1 MLQLWRIVYE
11 YLSRKGEQVTLRI
24 RIRDLATARVSY
36 GYLGI
41 YVLLKREGWKAR
53 VYRIYREEGI
63 TARYKRPRRHV
74 SVCRRMERSA
84 GYISQRR
91 VVHWRTLSPIGPN
104 NGVKSGGPM

>member
-41 YVLLKREGWKAR
+41 YVLLKREG
-53 VYRIYREEGI
+53 
-63 TARYKRPRRHV
+63 
-74 SVCRRMERSA
+74 
-84 GYISQRR
+84 
-91 VVHWRTLSPIGPN
+91 
-104 NGVKSGGPM
+104 